1 MKGPISVEAPPGLGK
16 MEPLMECLTSILQEQ
31 DVRAKMEADADGFL
45 SIQWLLSTKP
55 ALSMKCN
62 GDAKCLVTAIEN
74 QDGPIQL
81 DEGRRRLRWQSCT
94 EQLLAEA
101 KRLMKQMPF
110 GVVPIASF
118 FALPSLS
125 QMLHT
130 CGQCDAEGFL
140 RKALMHEDSELLVQG
155 SFVAWQ
161 PRNVSTLRKSIERL
175 FLDQDPQ
182 LREKIQQTGEVPL
195 TWILGRYAERLGVQG
210 HYNDVTSEELALE
223 IASALVDS
231 EVLRVDRRSLTVR
244 KCRSPERAPEEIRP
258 GENQEGSQVEG
269 QGARRGSSRAAS
281 QLRQLLDFYF
291 EPFTLQHNRYLL
303 DLILKRADA
312 PEDKGPWRAEA
323 LQNCHFTLEDL
334 KGLGRI
340 QSALSKLQT
349 QKSDWME
356 VAELGNLKH
365 LSSGHDGTLYL
376 RTQLEVRS
384 FVHAD
389 NVPKDVA
396 VAAVRYLTASKEQQQ
411 EAPKGVVN
419 VLSYSISDA
428 LTDQSPS
435 GQQRLAKVKRQVLV
449 YRTDLICLQ
458 GLDINEEVGANLA
471 KSLTDE
477 GYGIVC
483 SSFNGKANSIL
494 WDQRRWELLSSSEDT
509 AVAVV
514 NLRPYEDP
522 ASTLRVVCWQANV
535 HSASG
540 RLFAAHEKVL
550 VCTDL
555 SAVGGTEGAGIVDEL
570 VGLPSVAEEVL
581 GEEVASH
588 IPAPPGLSLECDL
601 GPVHSNGQNRLRH
614 PDAMFF
620 QNMAPVAVLSGHS
633 SEYLTSMP
641 QKDVVQQFPCF
652 RLPIV
657 AAFDWQNPETGAK
670 RDPIHA
676 TDSVRL

>member
-1 MKGPISVEAPPGLGK
+1 
-16 MEPLMECLTSILQEQ
+16 
-31 DVRAKMEADADGFL
+31 MEADADGFL

-125 QMLHT
+125 QMLHN

-210 HYNDVTSEELALE
+210 HYNDELALE

-258 GENQEGSQVEG
+258 GENQEVSQVEG

-396 VAAVRYLTASKEQQQ
+396 VCT
-411 EAPKGVVN
+411 
-419 VLSYSISDA
+419 
-428 LTDQSPS
+428 
-435 GQQRLAKVKRQVLV
+435 LV
-449 YRTDLICLQ
+449 WF
-458 GLDINEEVGANLA
+458 NETMG
-471 KSLTDE
+471 
-477 GYGIVC
+477 
-483 SSFNGKANSIL
+483 
-494 WDQRRWELLSSSEDT
+494 
-509 AVAVV
+509 
-514 NLRPYEDP
+514 
-522 ASTLRVVCWQANV
+522 
-535 HSASG
+535 
-540 RLFAAHEKVL
+540 
-550 VCTDL
+550 
-555 SAVGGTEGAGIVDEL
+555 
-570 VGLPSVAEEVL
+570 
-581 GEEVASH
+581 
-588 IPAPPGLSLECDL
+588 
-601 GPVHSNGQNRLRH
+601 
-614 PDAMFF
+614 
-620 QNMAPVAVLSGHS
+620 
-633 SEYLTSMP
+633 
-641 QKDVVQQFPCF
+641 
-652 RLPIV
+652 
-657 AAFDWQNPETGAK
+657 
-670 RDPIHA
+670 
-676 TDSVRL
+676 